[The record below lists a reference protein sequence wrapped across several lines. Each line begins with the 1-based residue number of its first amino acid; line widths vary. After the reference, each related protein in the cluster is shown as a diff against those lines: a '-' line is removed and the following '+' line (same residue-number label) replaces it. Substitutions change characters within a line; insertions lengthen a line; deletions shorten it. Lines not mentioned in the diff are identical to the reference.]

1 MLKAPN
7 KGLSYS
13 RNIFGDDSEKMLSR
27 LFMMRRHPRNRRR
40 PDLISEREMDGYRL
54 TLEVKTGRR
63 IGDGAKGVMVD
74 SQLHYAINSARDYGE
89 VFGKETRNQKQR
101 LLFEIEDF
109 RATEDRNVAYYYDVV
124 IREDDLKADDL
135 KKPYSSIRFDW
146 GDQHIVPND
155 FAFWMFA
162 LERSRKTGETV
173 RDSVRYLYRLMR
185 EDYLNGTR
193 QSRSRKLDEN
203 SWQNLCSKD
212 IRAIF
217 KDEESLTTKLGRER
231 IKVLGDNY
239 DLQSLKRICIDGPNK
254 TKIYVLTKEEHVEL
268 FNQLSQVVK
277 RRKDTIERVSEERS
291 EARELLE
298 KIKQRIYVQER
309 IDGES
314 SKTRVEFDLKRLKR
328 SEIETL
334 QRLENWLTKEEAA

>member
-1 MLKAPN
+1 MPKAPN

-54 TLEVKTGRR
+54 TLEVKTGKRE
-63 IGDGAKGVMVD
+63 GGAKGVMVD
-74 SQLHYAINSARDYGE
+74 SQLHYAISSSQDYEFLGE
-89 VFGKETRNQKQR
+89 RIVDKTKQR

-124 IREDDLKADDL
+124 IREDDLRASDL
-135 KKPYSSIRFDW
+135 KKPYSSIGLNW

-162 LERSRKTGETV
+162 LERSRRTGEKIE
-173 RDSVRYLYRLMR
+173 DSVRHLYGLMK
-185 EDYLNGTR
+185 EDFLNGTR

-217 KDEESLTTKLGRER
+217 ENDKSLTTMLGIER
-231 IKVLGDNY
+231 IKALGDNY

-254 TKIYVLTKEEHVEL
+254 TRIYVLTKEEHVGLFKEL
-268 FNQLSQVVK
+268 SKVVEK
-277 RRKDTIERVSEERS
+277 RKDTIERVSEERS
-291 EARELLE
+291 EASRLLE
-298 KIKQRIYVQER
+298 KIKQRTYVQGV
-309 IDGES
+309 IDEGS
-314 SKTRVEFDLKRLKR
+314 PKTRVKFDLKRLTKF
-328 SEIETL
+328 EIETL